1 MWLRVSF
8 PSGRC
13 YAARAEDPA
22 VPEWPPHPSRVF
34 SALVA
39 AAYRSGGG
47 MTARRRTALE
57 WFEGLPPPVIAA
69 PAADL
74 AAAPVSYVPTG
85 DRAKP
90 KDSKGEEKR
99 EHPVHRGR
107 QPRHFPGAIILGE
120 PVVGYGWA
128 VEADESTLA
137 VLADIAA
144 GVTHVG
150 TSHALALVEFG
161 AGTLPVPATLAPDPL
176 GGEFLRIPAPGRL
189 AELDALYQGNAG
201 VRRPAP
207 ACEPLAAYRS
217 LTADSA
223 RTSPAR
229 MELIALRLTGSTHDA
244 DRAADLA
251 RAVRRA
257 VMAVLGDRAP
267 VAVHGHG
274 AGAHVAWLPLPD
286 VGHAHAGGRII
297 GLGLGL
303 PVELAAAQRTEIL
316 AGIARL
322 EGVHLP
328 DGRTAGLVRLP
339 PAERLPQALLAWT
352 WIRPAT
358 DWATVTP
365 VVLDRPPKRPDENR
379 LRRALAE
386 SLRHAGYPAPVA
398 VDISPFSRFQGAPP
412 AFRVPSPDRKPRY
425 HAVVSFAEPVTG
437 PVIAGRLRH
446 FGVGLFRPW
455 TGGSEGAA
463 G

>member
-1 MWLRVSF
+1 
-8 PSGRC
+8 
-13 YAARAEDPA
+13 
-22 VPEWPPHPSRVF
+22 
-34 SALVA
+34 
-39 AAYRSGGG
+39 
-47 MTARRRTALE
+47 MTAKRRAVLE
-57 WFEGLPPPVIAA
+57 WFEGLPPPIIAA

-74 AAAPVSYVPTG
+74 ATAPVSYVPPG
-85 DRAKP
+85 DWV
-90 KDSKGEEKR
+90 KGKGAGESRTYE
-99 EHPVHRGR
+99 PLVHRWR
-107 QPRHFPGAIILGE
+107 QPRYFPSAIILGE

-128 VEADESTLA
+128 IEADEPTLA

-161 AGTLPVPATLAPDPL
+161 TGALSAPPTLVPDPL
-176 GGEFLRIPAPGRL
+176 GSEFLRIPVPGRL
-189 AELDALYQGNAG
+189 VELDTLYQGNVG

-207 ACEPLAAYRS
+207 ACEPLAAYRP

-223 RTSPAR
+223 RTNPPR
-229 MELIALRLTGSTHDA
+229 MELITLRLTGSTHDA

-257 VMAVLGDRAP
+257 VMAVLGDGAP
-267 VAVHGHG
+267 TAVHGHG
-274 AGAHVAWLPLPD
+274 VGAHVAWLPLPD
-286 VGHAHAGGRII
+286 VGHPHAGGRII

-303 PVELAAAQRTEIL
+303 PVELPAAQRTGIL

-322 EGVHLP
+322 DGVHLP
-328 DGRTAGLVRLP
+328 DGRMTGLVRP
-339 PAERLPQALLAWT
+339 APAERLPQALLAWT

-358 DWATVTP
+358 EWATVTP

-379 LRRALAE
+379 LRQALVE

-412 AFRVPSPDRKPRY
+412 AFRVSAPDRKPRY
-425 HAVVSFAEPVTG
+425 HAVVSFAEPVAG

-455 TGGSEGAA
+455 TEWGGGSA

>member
-22 VPEWPPHPSRVF
+22 LPEWPPHPSRVF

-39 AAYRSGGG
+39 AAYRSGEG
-47 MTARRRTALE
+47 MTARRRAALE

-74 AAAPVSYVPTG
+74 AAAPVSYVPPG
-85 DRAKP
+85 DSVERKG
-90 KDSKGEEKR
+90 KKGEEQY
-99 EHPVHRGR
+99 EHGIHRWR
-107 QPRHFPGAIILGE
+107 QPRHFPSAIILGE

-128 VEADESTLA
+128 IEAEEPPLA

-150 TSHALALVEFG
+150 TSHALALVEFD
-161 AGTLPVPATLAPDPL
+161 AGPLPMPATLVPDPL
-176 GGEFLRIPAPGRL
+176 GSEFLRIPVSGRL

-207 ACEPLAAYRS
+207 ACEPLAAYRP

-223 RTSPAR
+223 RTLPAR
-229 MELIALRLTGSTHDA
+229 MELIALRLTGSAHDA

-257 VMAVLGDRAP
+257 VMAVLGDHAP
-267 VAVHGHG
+267 AAVHGHG

-286 VGHAHAGGRII
+286 VGHPHAGGRII

-322 EGVHLP
+322 DGIHLP
-328 DGRTAGLVRLP
+328 DGRTAGLVRP
-339 PAERLPQALLAWT
+339 APAERLPQALLART
-352 WIRPAT
+352 WVGPAT
-358 DWATVTP
+358 EWATVTP

-386 SLRHAGYPAPVA
+386 SLHHAGYPAPVT

-412 AFRVPSPDRKPRY
+412 AFRISSPERKPRY
-425 HAVVSFAEPVTG
+425 HAVVSFAEPVAG
-437 PVIAGRLRH
+437 PVIAGRLRY

-455 TGGSEGAA
+455 AERCGGSDG
-463 G
+463 